1 MASSERGD
9 FAYNSDLDAFT
20 LYHQQVNSSA
30 PSSSTSSIAPALPAL
45 GHAIAGSTATAI
57 SKLLIYPLDLVIT
70 RLQVQHTLHG
80 PRETPSAA
88 KDADAEYSSLAD
100 AIRKIYANEGGSAA
114 FYTGCTPDVAKGF
127 ADSFL
132 FFLAYTFLRQREQ
145 RRHGQV
151 SVPRELGVGIAAGAF
166 AKLITT
172 PLQNVITRQQTAAMV
187 AARSPEKASSTDQTV
202 TAIARQIRSERGLQ
216 GFWAGYSASIILTL
230 NPSLTFAVDN
240 LLHRLLLQK
249 SSRADPSAWVRFLI
263 AAMSKVVATSIT
275 YPVSLAKSRA
285 QVSASTTI
293 VPAEGTE
300 KGGRTNATRHPST
313 IASRLLSLLSAQHAI
328 LVSLR
333 RIYREEGKSGLYAGL
348 EAEVIKGFL
357 SHGLTMAMKDRIHT
371 GVVQLYYVLL
381 KLIWRWPGELGRVR
395 EKVGEAIVD
404 AKQGA
409 GNLVETA
416 KEQVPSVVQV
426 QAITGQVATSVKERA
441 KQTIEGVQART
452 GSPQELR
459 AEAASAVD
467 VAKEEASGA
476 LGIATS
482 AATELAQESQRRVG
496 EAAQRAGEGISN
508 VGAGVAERAKGTRQ

>member
-1 MASSERGD
+1 MANPERGD

-20 LYHQQVNSSA
+20 LYHQQVDSSA

-88 KDADAEYSSLAD
+88 RDADAEYSSLAD
-100 AIRKIYANEGGSAA
+100 AVHKIYANEGGIAA
-114 FYTGCTPDVAKGF
+114 FYTGCAPDVAKGF

-145 RRHGQV
+145 RRHGHV
-151 SVPRELGVGIAAGAF
+151 SVPRELGVGVAAGAF

-172 PLQNVITRQQTAAMV
+172 PLQNVITRQQTAAMF
-187 AARSPEKASSTDQTV
+187 AARSPEEASSKNQTV

-240 LLHRLLLQK
+240 LLHRLLLRK
-249 SSRADPSAWVRFLI
+249 SSRDDPSAWVRFLI
-263 AAMSKVVATSIT
+263 AAMSKVVATSVT

-300 KGGRTNATRHPST
+300 KGGRTNATRTPST

-333 RIYREEGKSGLYAGL
+333 RIYREEGTSGLYAGL

-357 SHGLTMAMKDRIHT
+357 SHGLTMAMKDRIHI
-371 GVVQLYYVLL
+371 GVVHLYYILL
-381 KLIWRWPGELGRVR
+381 RLTKRWPEELMQVR
-395 EKVGEAIVD
+395 ENACD
-404 AKQGA
+404 AVENVKQGA
-409 GNLVETA
+409 ENVVESIKEQTPSMAQVRTTAVKAVATA
-416 KEQVPSVVQV
+416 KETTQGTVE
-426 QAITGQVATSVKERA
+426 A
-441 KQTIEGVQART
+441 VQART
-452 GSPQELR
+452 GSARELQNR
-459 AEAASAVD
+459 AACAVE
-467 VAKEEASGA
+467 VAKGKASVAFGT
-476 LGIATS
+476 ATS
-482 AATELAQESQRRVG
+482 TAGSVAQTSQQRVG
-496 EAAQRAGEGISN
+496 EVVESAGEGISDL
-508 VGAGVAERAKGTRQ
+508 GASVAESAKSAK

>member
-1 MASSERGD
+1 MAGSERGD

-20 LYHQQVNSSA
+20 LYHQQVKSS
-30 PSSSTSSIAPALPAL
+30 PPSSTSSIAPALPAL

-88 KDADAEYSSLAD
+88 RDAAAEYSSLAD
-100 AIRKIYANEGGSAA
+100 AVRKIYANEGGIAA
-114 FYTGCTPDVAKGF
+114 FYTGCAPDVAKGF

-187 AARSPEKASSTDQTV
+187 AARDPEKASSQDQTV

-240 LLHRLLLQK
+240 LLHRLLLRK
-249 SSRADPSAWVRFLI
+249 SSRANQSAWVRFLI
-263 AAMSKVVATSIT
+263 AATSKVVATSVT

-285 QVSASTTI
+285 QVSASTPI

-300 KGGRTNATRHPST
+300 KGATGERADSLSGLAH
-313 IASRLLSLLSAQHAI
+313 RLLSVLSAQHAI

-333 RIYREEGKSGLYAGL
+333 RIYLEEGTSGLYAGL

-357 SHGLTMAMKDRIHT
+357 SHGLTMAMKDRIHI

-381 KLIWRWPGELGRVR
+381 KLTKRWPEELIQ
-395 EKVGEAIVD
+395 VGEHARDTVKNV
-404 AKQGA
+404 KQGA
-409 GNLVETA
+409 GNVVESIKEQTPSMAQVRTTAVKAVATA
-416 KEQVPSVVQV
+416 KETTQSTVE
-426 QAITGQVATSVKERA
+426 A
-441 KQTIEGVQART
+441 VQART
-452 GSPQELR
+452 GSPRELQDR
-459 AEAASAVD
+459 AAGAVE
-467 VAKEEASGA
+467 VAKGKASVAFGT
-476 LGIATS
+476 ATS
-482 AATELAQESQRRVG
+482 TAGSVAQTSQQRVG
-496 EAAQRAGEGISN
+496 EVVESAGKGISD
-508 VGAGVAERAKGTRQ
+508 VGASVAESAKGAK